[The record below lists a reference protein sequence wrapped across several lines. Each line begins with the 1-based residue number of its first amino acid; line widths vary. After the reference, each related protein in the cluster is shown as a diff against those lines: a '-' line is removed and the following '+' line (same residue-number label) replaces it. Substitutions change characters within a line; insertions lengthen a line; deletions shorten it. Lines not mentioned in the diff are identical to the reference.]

1 MCVLVQDLGYARSAL
16 WGVTLPE
23 DAVRQEAKCVY
34 SEQLW
39 TQRQRRWAWSATRAV
54 ARTRGEDTPSE
65 PESSGGDDEEEDE
78 DAEEGEVT
86 PPPHSPLPKDLP
98 SLGDV
103 FSRQAGI
110 PIGAHRS
117 KWPWTETRL
126 STSPP
131 PQPYLALV
139 SFDL

>member
-1 MCVLVQDLGYARSAL
+1 MRVLAQDLGYARSAL

-23 DAVRQEAKCVY
+23 DVVRQEAKRVY

-54 ARTRGEDTPSE
+54 ARTPGEDTPSE

-86 PPPHSPLPKDLP
+86 PPPRSPLPKDLP
-98 SLGDV
+98 
-103 FSRQAGI
+103 
-110 PIGAHRS
+110 
-117 KWPWTETRL
+117 
-126 STSPP
+126 
-131 PQPYLALV
+131 
-139 SFDL
+139 